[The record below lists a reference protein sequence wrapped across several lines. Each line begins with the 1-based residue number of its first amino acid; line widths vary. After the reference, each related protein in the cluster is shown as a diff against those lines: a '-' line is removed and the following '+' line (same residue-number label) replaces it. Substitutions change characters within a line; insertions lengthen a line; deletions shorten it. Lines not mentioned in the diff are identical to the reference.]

1 MIDLHT
7 HTNLS
12 DGTAGPAELLNAA
25 GQAGLR
31 ALAITD
37 HDTLAGFDAALPLA
51 AGCGV
56 ELVCGIELSTQFGN
70 DDGGGARGPS
80 MHVLGYF
87 LRGIPDEEF
96 RSWLVPISATR
107 RSRNLELM
115 EKLRASNIDISW
127 QDFPG
132 LGPELA
138 ARSHFARVLVKK
150 GCVPDLQ
157 SAFDLYLSDAV
168 LAGIERK
175 LPSTLEAVDQVRR
188 QGGIASLAHPGRL
201 RCRPSALRSFVD
213 ELIRGG
219 LCAIEAYHSDHTPEE
234 TAAFLQI
241 ASETGLL
248 VTGGSD
254 FHGENKPDIRLGSGR
269 NGNVHVPDDVLD
281 SMKNHATA
289 RIDPG

>member
-7 HTNLS
+7 HTDFS
-12 DGTAGPAELLNAA
+12 DGTARPAELLHAA
-25 GQAGLR
+25 QRAGLT

-56 ELVCGIELSTQFGN
+56 ELVCGIELSTHFMNG
-70 DDGGGARGPS
+70 DGGPRGPS

-87 LRGIPDEEF
+87 PREIPGEEF
-96 RSWLVPISATR
+96 RSWLVPIAVTR
-107 RSRNLELM
+107 RNRNLELM
-115 EKLRASNIDISW
+115 EKLRKANIDISW
-127 QDFPG
+127 EDFPQ
-132 LGPELA
+132 LGPERA

-150 GCVPDLQ
+150 GHVPDLQ

-188 QGGIASLAHPGRL
+188 HGGIASLAHPGRL

-219 LCAIEAYHSDHTPEE
+219 LGAIEVYHSDHTPEE

-254 FHGENKPDIRLGSGR
+254 FHGENKPGIRLGSGR

-281 SMKNHATA
+281 NMKNHVTA